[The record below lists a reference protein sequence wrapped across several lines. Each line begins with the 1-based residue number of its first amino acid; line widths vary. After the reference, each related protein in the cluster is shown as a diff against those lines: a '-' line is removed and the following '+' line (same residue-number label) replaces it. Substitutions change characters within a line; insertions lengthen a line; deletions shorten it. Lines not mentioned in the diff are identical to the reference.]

1 MSDYRNSNDP
11 LRQDT
16 RYDPDARSANAAWGW
31 IAAAVF
37 VVVVLAFAFG
47 VGHEPGRNGT
57 NTASNDTSP
66 PAATRMVP
74 PPVPTRPTS
83 PANPAAPVTPS
94 PNSPVPGTTQ

>member
-1 MSDYRNSNDP
+1 
-11 LRQDT
+11 
-16 RYDPDARSANAAWGW
+16 
-31 IAAAVF
+31 

-47 VGHEPGRNGT
+47 VGHEPGGNGT
-57 NTASNDTSP
+57 NTASNDMSP